1 MYECRCRKISVNHC
15 KKNMYGIHAKNCSLA
30 ETFEFAKSHQNS
42 YENEEEGPSRLKIW
56 SLA

>member
-1 MYECRCRKISVNHC
+1 
-15 KKNMYGIHAKNCSLA
+15 MYGIHAKNCSLA